1 MKIGM
6 YTVGTKKI
14 WTKKCHCLLTK
25 ARHVS
30 FVIVEEG
37 VFEKDMRSFALVY
50 LRIIF
55 FEKDVISFPV
65 YLLQLV
71 LIFFHYMIWLWH

>member
-1 MKIGM
+1 MKI
-6 YTVGTKKI
+6 GTKKI

-30 FVIVEEG
+30 FVEEE

-71 LIFFHYMIWLWH
+71 LIFFHYTTWYDYDIRH